1 MIYAKSKILEAFVEE
16 AWKDKISG
24 KPRCPTRSVYTCF
37 LLSMMVVLTL
47 NNGDSSLIIK

>member
-1 MIYAKSKILEAFVEE
+1 MIYTKSKILEAFVEE
-16 AWKDKISG
+16 VWKDKISG

-37 LLSMMVVLTL
+37 LLSMVIVLTT